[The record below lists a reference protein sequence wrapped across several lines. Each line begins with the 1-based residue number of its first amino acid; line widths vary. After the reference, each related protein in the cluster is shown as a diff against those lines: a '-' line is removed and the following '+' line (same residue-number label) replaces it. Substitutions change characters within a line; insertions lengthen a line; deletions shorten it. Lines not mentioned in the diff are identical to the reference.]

1 MKHRNETQILALDVR
16 HSRMGYTLFS
26 GPKRLLDWGIC
37 TVPSRCNDRI
47 EWMRGRATAIMR
59 NCSPAS
65 IVVKQQRT
73 LRLSRNS
80 TGEPILKA
88 ILSAAEKR
96 GIPVHFL
103 GRDEIHTAFRVF
115 QVRTKDDIACVLV
128 RIFPELLIR
137 LPPKR
142 KKWQSEPHRMILF
155 DAIATGFAYWHR
167 FSPRE

>member
-1 MKHRNETQILALDVR
+1 
-16 HSRMGYTLFS
+16 
-26 GPKRLLDWGIC
+26 
-37 TVPSRCNDRI
+37 
-47 EWMRGRATAIMR
+47 MR